1 MKPDQQ
7 PEIIRRLRCASGHLN
22 AVIKMAEGN
31 EPCEQ
36 VIHQLNA
43 VQGAL
48 RAAMSRMIA
57 CEIQTSKAIILDSA
71 SPIKR
76 IAELKRLQSLYT
88 IFLQRS
94 NQHNE
99 VFHD

>member
-1 MKPDQQ
+1 MKPDQRS
-7 PEIIRRLRCASGHLN
+7 EILRRLRCAAGHLN
-22 AVIKMAEGN
+22 AVVKMAEAG

-48 RAAMSRMIA
+48 GAAMSRLIT
-57 CEIQTSKAIILDSA
+57 CEVQTSEAIILNSA
-71 SPIKR
+71 SPGKR
-76 IAELKRLQSLYT
+76 TAELKRLQSLYA
-88 IFLQRS
+88 IFMQYS
-94 NQHNE
+94 HHHSE